1 MIHNM
6 TITSEGTQKK
16 IVVDGEDISRLVA
29 RAFINID
36 PVGLPEVHLVCTPMN
51 LAIEADDVKIV
62 EHVMT
67 KPSEWIPV
75 EERLPYDYEKVLIY
89 DKKWGILSG
98 WHERS
103 GGWGTSEV
111 KTTTE
116 ITHWMPNPEPPKEG
130 EDG

>member
-6 TITSEGTQKK
+6 AITSEGTQKK
-16 IVVDGEDISRLVA
+16 IVVDGEDISRFVA

-36 PVGLPEVHLVCTPMN
+36 PEGLPEVHLVCTPMN

-67 KPSEWIPV
+67 KP
-75 EERLPYDYEKVLIY
+75 K
-89 DKKWGILSG
+89 
-98 WHERS
+98 
-103 GGWGTSEV
+103 
-111 KTTTE
+111 
-116 ITHWMPNPEPPKEG
+116 PPKEG